1 MTWHQQAAC
10 RGANPTMFFPEK
22 GNVTGARQARQI
34 CATCPVTAPCLEQ
47 ALLDRETE
55 GIWGN
60 TTPKERR
67 VLRRLVPGG
76 VVRRYCIECGR
87 EFLGQSQERLCSDEC
102 RHDRNCDQRRAARRL
117 A

>member
-1 MTWHQQAAC
+1 MTWHQHAAC
-10 RGANPTMFFPEK
+10 RGANPTMFFPEQ
-22 GNVTGARQARQI
+22 GNVVSASRARQI
-34 CATCPVTAPCLEQ
+34 CATCPVAAPCLEQ
-47 ALLDRETE
+47 ALLDCETE

-76 VVRRYCIECGR
+76 VMRRSCIECDR
-87 EFLGQSQERLCSDEC
+87 RFLGQSQQKICSDEC
-102 RHDRNCDQRRAARRL
+102 RRERDLRQKREARRT